1 LQQRAIHASEG
12 RRYCLTV
19 GSEFDPTALSDQELK
34 DRIDVQTH
42 VNKTTATPP
51 TRTHRP
57 FGTLVRV
64 VIGALAILLIVIGGR
79 YLLLPRADS
88 VAAASY
94 FLDGPRRFTFRH
106 ETGTPVAHCRAA
118 PLLGFFST
126 TLHCTLTYPSGDVYR
141 CKVFTT
147 RTVGTGASCDTQ
159 HFRRSQHS

>member
-1 LQQRAIHASEG
+1 MGSSPRIGRNRPVCLPPTPSGGGLCNSHRGRQQRPATLPDM
-12 RRYCLTV
+12 RR
-19 GSEFDPTALSDQELK
+19 P
-34 DRIDVQTH
+34 
-42 VNKTTATPP
+42 
-51 TRTHRP
+51 
-57 FGTLVRV
+57 RV

-88 VAAASY
+88 VAAADY
-94 FLDGPRRFTFRH
+94 FLDGPNRFTFRH

-159 HFRRSQHS
+159 PFRRSHDS